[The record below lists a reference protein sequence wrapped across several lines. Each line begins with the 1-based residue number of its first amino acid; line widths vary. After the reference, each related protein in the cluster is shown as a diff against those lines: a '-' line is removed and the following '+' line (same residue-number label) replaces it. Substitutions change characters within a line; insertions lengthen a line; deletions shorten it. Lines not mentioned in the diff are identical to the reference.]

1 MKALGVGVAAVSLSV
16 ALHAGG
22 PQSPK
27 TDTNS
32 IVRAATEYLD
42 RYQREFASLVAE
54 EDYVQTA
61 FVTWTRKPTIRRI
74 RGELFLAYLPADRT
88 WIAVHDVAEVDGA
101 PVPEAGSVRGLLL
114 DGAWRPVAARVAE
127 SNARYNIGAISRNIN
142 EPTFA
147 LKIFEPQRIKGFKFD
162 RGDVEKRPD
171 QPPLVT
177 LRFVERARPTIV
189 KAPGGEPIFSTGEIV
204 VEAGS
209 GRILKTTM
217 RFDKKPV
224 EAQQQTEYAMDERLG
239 LLVPVLYTESYVTRS
254 GVTLSETTTCEARYT
269 NYRRF
274 AATGRIKK

>member
-1 MKALGVGVAAVSLSV
+1 MRVFLSVIAGVALLVTTLDA
-16 ALHAGG
+16 HR
-22 PQSPK
+22 QKSPK

-32 IVRAATEYLD
+32 IVRAATEYLE

-162 RGDVEKRPD
+162 RADVQKRPD

-177 LRFVERARPTIV
+177 LQFVERARPTIV
-189 KAPGGEPIFSTGEIV
+189 KAPGGEPIFSTGELV

-217 RFDKKPV
+217 RFDKTPV

-239 LLVPVLYTESYVTRS
+239 LLVPVLYTESYVSRS

-269 NYRRF
+269 HYRRF
-274 AATGRIKK
+274 AATGRIK